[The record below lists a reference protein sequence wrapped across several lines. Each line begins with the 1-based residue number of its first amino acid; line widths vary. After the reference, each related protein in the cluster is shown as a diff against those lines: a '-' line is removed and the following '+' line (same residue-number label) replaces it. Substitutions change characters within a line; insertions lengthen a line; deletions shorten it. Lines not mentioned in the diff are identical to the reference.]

1 MFQFANKKLIQQ
13 KIIEENQEKIKQ
25 YQEKIK
31 QYNNNVKIINNYNK
45 LNTSFELKE
54 NYNSIIPLNLYTCWH
69 TKELPPLMRKNYNL
83 LVENNP
89 EFTHYLY
96 DENDCREFIKN
107 NFPIDVY
114 NSYNKLIPCAYK
126 ADLWRYCVLYIN
138 GGIYIDIKYNSTNG
152 FKFIA
157 LTEKEH
163 FVRDIQE
170 KSVYNALI
178 VTLPKNEILL
188 KCINQIVE
196 NVKNRYYGENPLYI
210 TGPALLGR
218 FFENEEINNMEL
230 YHQYSVIENKLNE
243 YYIVYNGRIILKFFN
258 EYRDEQSKY
267 QKNKHYHTL
276 WSEKNVYIN
285 LYKIFLN

>member
-1 MFQFANKKLIQQ
+1 MFQFTNKNLTRQ
-13 KIIEENQEKIKQ
+13 KIIQQNQAKIKQ

-31 QYNNNVKIINNYNK
+31 QHNENVNTINNYNK

-69 TKELPPLMRKNYNL
+69 TKELPPLMEKNYIL

-138 GGIYIDIKYNSTNG
+138 GGVYVDIKYSCTNG

-163 FVRDIQE
+163 FVRDRPESCI
-170 KSVYNALI
+170 YNALI

-196 NVKNRYYGENPLYI
+196 NVKNIYYGENPLYI

-218 FFENEEINNMEL
+218 FFEYDQIKNLKLYFNN
-230 YHQYSVIENKLNE
+230 SFIEHKLNE
-243 YYIVYNGRIILKFFN
+243 YYIIYGDGIILKFFN
-258 EYRDEQSKY
+258 EYRQEQSKY
-267 QKNKHYHTL
+267 QKNKHYDTL
-276 WSEKNVYIN
+276 WNEKKVYRN
-285 LYKIFLN
+285 FV

>member
-1 MFQFANKKLIQQ
+1 
-13 KIIEENQEKIKQ
+13 
-25 YQEKIK
+25 
-31 QYNNNVKIINNYNK
+31 
-45 LNTSFELKE
+45 
-54 NYNSIIPLNLYTCWH
+54 
-69 TKELPPLMRKNYNL
+69 MRKNYNL

-258 EYRDEQSKY
+258 EYRDEQSKF
-267 QKNKHYHTL
+267 QKRKHYHTL
-276 WSEKNVYIN
+276 WSEKNVYRN
-285 LYKIFLN
+285 LV

>member
-1 MFQFANKKLIQQ
+1 MFQLTNKKLIQ
-13 KIIEENQEKIKQ
+13 KIFEQNQAKIKQ

-31 QYNNNVKIINNYNK
+31 QHNENVKIINTYNK
-45 LNTSFELKE
+45 LNISFELKE

-69 TKELPPLMRKNYNL
+69 TKNLPPLMKQNYIL

-89 EFTHYLY
+89 EFSHYLY

-107 NFPIDVY
+107 NFSIDVY

-138 GGIYIDIKYNSTNG
+138 GGVYVDIKFNCVNG

-157 LTEKEH
+157 LTEKEN
-163 FVRDIQE
+163 FVRDIPE

-188 KCINQIVE
+188 KTINKIVE
-196 NVKNRYYGENPLYI
+196 NVKNNYYGFDPLYP
-210 TGPALLGR
+210 TGPKLLANY
-218 FFENEEINNMEL
+218 FLQEEINNMEL
-230 YHQYSVIENKLNE
+230 YHQFSVVENKLTE
-243 YYIVYNGRIILKFFN
+243 FYVVYNDSIIIKSYKN
-258 EYRDEQSKY
+258 YREEQKKTQ
-267 QKNKHYHTL
+267 QKNHYDEL
-276 WSEKNVYIN
+276 WKKN
-285 LYKIFLN
+285 KIYYG

>member
-163 FVRDIQE
+163 FVRDRPESCI
-170 KSVYNALI
+170 YNALI

-218 FFENEEINNMEL
+218 FFENEEIKNFNLYFNN
-230 YHQYSVIENKLNE
+230 SFIENKLNE

-276 WSEKNVYIN
+276 WSEKNVYRN
-285 LYKIFLN
+285 LV